1 MKLWKT
7 VALLALSAEAA
18 KRGGNKNRNQET
30 TSSSTTSTS
39 TTFSSTTFS
48 TVDPLSALE
57 LAFVGAEFEDT
68 AAGTTTSFTRNVD
81 GTFMVLVRNSDNV
94 IIAFDTATIDTSTG
108 SITFD
113 TAGAA
118 TFVDNQL
125 VFDNGMLWG
134 KTNGDVVDNGAD
146 TGTADSGTADSGTAD
161 SGTADSGTADSGTAD
176 SGTADSGTA
185 DSGTADSGTTDS
197 GTDSGTGDSN
207 TAGSESGTDT
217 SSTDGGTGDSNT
229 AGSESGTDSGTGDS
243 NTAGSESGGTT
254 ATDAYGNGT
263 GYVQGDPHVR
273 VQLPGEQPL
282 CYDIEAETMDYVSLI
297 DDEGIDLEVNGRI
310 EHVKESKNRLAEIGM
325 QTAAGV
331 QIAID
336 DQRVRIGMDGTFDN
350 EYTFSEYQKLHI
362 EDVTIEI
369 FTPYEGKHNSVAIEL
384 DEGAQFM
391 ISSKSSK
398 DSMKL
403 AITRDYG
410 LSSVVG
416 GILGQTIRPNE
427 YTMVEQ
433 TLIVEGRVI
442 EGVNWDHDKRCFH
455 LTEWDIPTFLGHQEK
470 DYEVDGLFSK
480 ITKPWFTAMFE
491 GLIANPK

>member
-1 MKLWKT
+1 MGIRESDRHKHLRSPARVKMKLWKT

-94 IIAFDTATIDTSTG
+94 IIAFDTATIDTATG

-113 TAGAA
+113 TAGSA
-118 TFVDNQL
+118 TFDSNQL
-125 VFDNGMLWG
+125 VFDNGMVWG

-161 SGTADSGTADSGTAD
+161 SGT
-176 SGTADSGTA
+176 
-185 DSGTADSGTTDS
+185 TD
-197 GTDSGTGDSN
+197 
-207 TAGSESGTDT
+207 
-217 SSTDGGTGDSNT
+217 
-229 AGSESGTDSGTGDS
+229 SGTDSGTGDS

-433 TLIVEGRVI
+433 TLTVEGRVI

>member
-1 MKLWKT
+1 M
-7 VALLALSAEAA
+7 
-18 KRGGNKNRNQET
+18 G
-30 TSSSTTSTS
+30 
-39 TTFSSTTFS
+39 SSTTFS

-94 IIAFDTATIDTSTG
+94 IIAFDTATIDTATE

-118 TFVDNQL
+118 TFDNNQL
-125 VFDNGMLWG
+125 VFANGMVWG

-161 SGTADSGTADSGTAD
+161 SGTDSGI
-176 SGTADSGTA
+176 
-185 DSGTADSGTTDS
+185 
-197 GTDSGTGDSN
+197 GDSN

-243 NTAGSESGGTT
+243 NTAGS
-254 ATDAYGNGT
+254 GT

-297 DDEGIDLEVNGRI
+297 DDEGIDLEVNGCI

-391 ISSKSSK
+391 IS
-398 DSMKL
+398 
-403 AITRDYG
+403 
-410 LSSVVG
+410 
-416 GILGQTIRPNE
+416 
-427 YTMVEQ
+427 
-433 TLIVEGRVI
+433 
-442 EGVNWDHDKRCFH
+442 
-455 LTEWDIPTFLGHQEK
+455 
-470 DYEVDGLFSK
+470 
-480 ITKPWFTAMFE
+480 
-491 GLIANPK
+491 

>member
-7 VALLALSAEAA
+7 LAVLAISAEAA
-18 KRGGNKNRNQET
+18 RRGGNKNRNQET

-39 TTFSSTTFS
+39 TTFTTTTF
-48 TVDPLSALE
+48 TTNQPLSVLASALND
-57 LAFVGAEFEDT
+57 AEFEDA
-68 AAGTTTSFTRNVD
+68 AAGTTITFTRNVD
-81 GTFMVLVRNSDNV
+81 GTFTVLVRNNSKM
-94 IIAFDTATIDTSTG
+94 IIAFDIATIVDDAAG
-108 SITFD
+108 RVEFD
-113 TAGAA
+113 TAGLA
-118 TFVDNQL
+118 TFTNNQL
-125 VFDNGMLWG
+125 LFDSGMVWG
-134 KTNGDVVDNGAD
+134 KSGTDGVVDSGTDSGTGDSGTAD
-146 TGTADSGTADSGTAD
+146 SGTADSGTADSGTADSGTADSGTAD

-197 GTDSGTGDSN
+197 GT
-207 TAGSESGTDT
+207 
-217 SSTDGGTGDSNT
+217 GDSNT

-243 NTAGSESGGTT
+243 NTAGSESGGS
-254 ATDAYGNGT
+254 TDAYGNGT

-273 VQLPGEQPL
+273 IQLPGEQPL
-282 CYDIEAETMDYVSLI
+282 CYDIEAEIMDFVSLI
-297 DDEGIDLEVNGRI
+297 DDEGIDLEINGRI
-310 EHVKESKNRLAEIGM
+310 EHIKEAKNRLAEIGM

-336 DQRVRIGMDGTFDN
+336 DHRVRIGMDGTFDN

-362 EDVTIEI
+362 EDVTVEI
-369 FTPYEGKHNSVAIEL
+369 FTPYEGKHNSVAVEL

-403 AITRDYG
+403 AITRDFG

-442 EGVNWDHDKRCFH
+442 EGVNWDHDKRCFR

-470 DYEVDGLFSK
+470 EYEVDGLFSK

-491 GLIANPK
+491 GLVSDPK

>member
-1 MKLWKT
+1 MGLIRERDKHKHLRSPARVKMKLWKT
-7 VALLALSAEAA
+7 VALLALSTEAA

-81 GTFMVLVRNSDNV
+81 DTFMVLVRNSDNV
-94 IIAFDTATIDTSTG
+94 IIAFDTATIDTATE

-118 TFVDNQL
+118 TFDNNQL
-125 VFDNGMLWG
+125 VFDNGMVWG
-134 KTNGDVVDNGAD
+134 KTNGDVVDNG
-146 TGTADSGTADSGTAD
+146 
-161 SGTADSGTADSGTAD
+161 AD

-207 TAGSESGTDT
+207 TAGSESG
-217 SSTDGGTGDSNT
+217 
-229 AGSESGTDSGTGDS
+229 
-243 NTAGSESGGTT
+243 GTT

-263 GYVQGDPHVR
+263 GYVQGDPYVR

-480 ITKPWFTAMFE
+480 IPKPWFTAMFE
-491 GLIANPK
+491 GLV

>member
-1 MKLWKT
+1 MGRERDKHKHLRSSARVKMKLWKT
-7 VALLALSAEAA
+7 VALLAFSAEAA

-94 IIAFDTATIDTSTG
+94 IIAFDTATIDTATG

-113 TAGAA
+113 TAGPA
-118 TFVDNQL
+118 TFDSNQL
-125 VFDNGMLWG
+125 VFANGMVWG

-146 TGTADSGTADSGTAD
+146 TGTADL
-161 SGTADSGTADSGTAD
+161 
-176 SGTADSGTA
+176 GTADSGTA

-197 GTDSGTGDSN
+197 GTDSGTGDSS

-282 CYDIEAETMDYVSLI
+282 CYDIEA
-297 DDEGIDLEVNGRI
+297 
-310 EHVKESKNRLAEIGM
+310 
-325 QTAAGV
+325 
-331 QIAID
+331 
-336 DQRVRIGMDGTFDN
+336 
-350 EYTFSEYQKLHI
+350 
-362 EDVTIEI
+362 
-369 FTPYEGKHNSVAIEL
+369 
-384 DEGAQFM
+384 
-391 ISSKSSK
+391 
-398 DSMKL
+398 
-403 AITRDYG
+403 
-410 LSSVVG
+410 
-416 GILGQTIRPNE
+416 
-427 YTMVEQ
+427 
-433 TLIVEGRVI
+433 
-442 EGVNWDHDKRCFH
+442 
-455 LTEWDIPTFLGHQEK
+455 
-470 DYEVDGLFSK
+470 
-480 ITKPWFTAMFE
+480 
-491 GLIANPK
+491 

>member
-7 VALLALSAEAA
+7 LAVLAMTAEAA
-18 KRGGNKNRNQET
+18 RRGGNKNRNQET

-39 TTFSSTTFS
+39 TTFTTTTF
-48 TVDPLSALE
+48 TTNQPLTALE
-57 LAFVGAEFEDT
+57 TALADAEFQDA
-68 AAGTTTSFTRNVD
+68 AAGTTTTFTRNVD
-81 GTFMVLVRNSDNV
+81 GTFTVLVRNSENM
-94 IIAFDTATIDTSTG
+94 IIAFDIATITDDAAGIVS
-108 SITFD
+108 FD
-113 TAGAA
+113 TAGPA
-118 TFVDNQL
+118 TFANNQL
-125 VFDNGMLWG
+125 AFDSGMVWG
-134 KTNGDVVDNGAD
+134 KTGTDGVTTGGSGTADSGTADSGTAD

-176 SGTADSGTA
+176 SGTGDSNTA
-185 DSGTADSGTTDS
+185 GSE
-197 GTDSGTGDSN
+197 SGTGDSN
-207 TAGSESGTDT
+207 TAGSESGT
-217 SSTDGGTGDSNT
+217 GDSNT
-229 AGSESGTDSGTGDS
+229 AGSESGTGDS

-282 CYDIEAETMDYVSLI
+282 CYDIEAEIMDYVSLI
-297 DDEGIDLEVNGRI
+297 DDEGIDLEINGRI
-310 EHVKESKNRLAEIGM
+310 EHIKEAKNRLAEIGM

-350 EYTFSEYQKLHI
+350 EYSFEEYQKLHV
-362 EDVTIEI
+362 EDVTVEI

-391 ISSKSSK
+391 ISSKSGK

-403 AITRDYG
+403 AVTRDFG

-442 EGVNWDHDKRCFH
+442 EGVSWDHDKRCFR

-470 DYEVDGLFSK
+470 EYEVDGLFSK

-491 GLIANPK
+491 GLVSDPK

>member
-1 MKLWKT
+1 MGLIRERDKHKHLRSPARVKMKLWKT
-7 VALLALSAEAA
+7 VALLALSTEAA

-94 IIAFDTATIDTSTG
+94 IIAFDTATIDTATG

-118 TFVDNQL
+118 SFDNNQL
-125 VFDNGMLWG
+125 VFDNGMVWG

-161 SGTADSGTADSGTAD
+161 SGTADSS
-176 SGTADSGTA
+176 TA
-185 DSGTADSGTTDS
+185 DSGTADSGTTD
-197 GTDSGTGDSN
+197 
-207 TAGSESGTDT
+207 
-217 SSTDGGTGDSNT
+217 
-229 AGSESGTDSGTGDS
+229 SGTDSGTGDS

-282 CYDIEAETMDYVSLI
+282 CYDIEAETLDYVSLI

-336 DQRVRIGMDGTFDN
+336 DQRVRIGTDGTFDN

-391 ISSKSSK
+391 ISSKSSE

-491 GLIANPK
+491 GLV

>member
-1 MKLWKT
+1 MGLIRERDKHKHLRSPARVKMKLWKT
-7 VALLALSAEAA
+7 VALLALSTEAA

-94 IIAFDTATIDTSTG
+94 IIAFDTATIDTATE

-118 TFVDNQL
+118 TFDNNQL
-125 VFDNGMLWG
+125 VFANGMVWG

-146 TGTADSGTADSGTAD
+146 TGTADSGTADS
-161 SGTADSGTADSGTAD
+161 S
-176 SGTADSGTA
+176 TA
-185 DSGTADSGTTDS
+185 DSGTADSGTTD
-197 GTDSGTGDSN
+197 
-207 TAGSESGTDT
+207 
-217 SSTDGGTGDSNT
+217 
-229 AGSESGTDSGTGDS
+229 SGTDSGTGDS

-470 DYEVDGLFSK
+470 DYEVDGIFSK

-491 GLIANPK
+491 GLV

>member
-1 MKLWKT
+1 MGLIRERDKHKHLRSPARVKMKLWKT
-7 VALLALSAEAA
+7 VALLALSTEAA

-94 IIAFDTATIDTSTG
+94 IIAFDTATIDTATE

-118 TFVDNQL
+118 TFDNNQL
-125 VFDNGMLWG
+125 VFANGMVWG

-161 SGTADSGTADSGTAD
+161 SGT
-176 SGTADSGTA
+176 
-185 DSGTADSGTTDS
+185 
-197 GTDSGTGDSN
+197 DSGTGDSN
-207 TAGSESGTDT
+207 SAGSESGTDT

-336 DQRVRIGMDGTFDN
+336 DQRVRIGTDGTFDN

-416 GILGQTIRPNE
+416 GILGQTIRPND

-491 GLIANPK
+491 GLV

>member
-1 MKLWKT
+1 MGIRESDRHKHLRSPARVKMKLWKT

-94 IIAFDTATIDTSTG
+94 IIAFDTATIDTATG

-113 TAGAA
+113 TAGPA
-118 TFVDNQL
+118 TFDSNQL
-125 VFDNGMLWG
+125 VFDNGMVWG
-134 KTNGDVVDNGAD
+134 KTNGDVVDNG
-146 TGTADSGTADSGTAD
+146 
-161 SGTADSGTADSGTAD
+161 AD

-217 SSTDGGTGDSNT
+217 SSTDGGTGDNNT

-282 CYDIEAETMDYVSLI
+282 CYDIEAETTDYVSLI

-391 ISSKSSK
+391 ISSKRSK

-427 YTMVEQ
+427 YTMVKQ

-480 ITKPWFTAMFE
+480 ITKPWFTVMFE

>member
-1 MKLWKT
+1 MGLIRERDKHKHLRSPARVKMKLWKT
-7 VALLALSAEAA
+7 VALLALSTEAA

-94 IIAFDTATIDTSTG
+94 IIAFDTATIDTATE

-118 TFVDNQL
+118 TFDNNQL
-125 VFDNGMLWG
+125 VFANGMVWG

-146 TGTADSGTADSGTAD
+146 SGTADS
-161 SGTADSGTADSGTAD
+161 S
-176 SGTADSGTA
+176 TA
-185 DSGTADSGTTDS
+185 DSGTADSGTTD
-197 GTDSGTGDSN
+197 
-207 TAGSESGTDT
+207 
-217 SSTDGGTGDSNT
+217 
-229 AGSESGTDSGTGDS
+229 SGTDSGTGDS

-369 FTPYEGKHNSVAIEL
+369 FTPYEGKHDSVAIEL

-416 GILGQTIRPNE
+416 GILGQTIRPND

-491 GLIANPK
+491 GLV

>member
-1 MKLWKT
+1 M
-7 VALLALSAEAA
+7 
-18 KRGGNKNRNQET
+18 G
-30 TSSSTTSTS
+30 
-39 TTFSSTTFS
+39 SSTTFS

-94 IIAFDTATIDTSTG
+94 IIAFDTATIDTATG

-113 TAGAA
+113 TAGPA
-118 TFVDNQL
+118 TFDNNQL
-125 VFDNGMLWG
+125 VFDNGMVWG

-161 SGTADSGTADSGTAD
+161 SGTADSGPA
-176 SGTADSGTA
+176 
-185 DSGTADSGTTDS
+185 DS

-217 SSTDGGTGDSNT
+217 S
-229 AGSESGTDSGTGDS
+229 
-243 NTAGSESGGTT
+243 
-254 ATDAYGNGT
+254 TDAYGNGT

-350 EYTFSEYQKLHI
+350 EY
-362 EDVTIEI
+362 
-369 FTPYEGKHNSVAIEL
+369 
-384 DEGAQFM
+384 
-391 ISSKSSK
+391 
-398 DSMKL
+398 
-403 AITRDYG
+403 
-410 LSSVVG
+410 
-416 GILGQTIRPNE
+416 
-427 YTMVEQ
+427 
-433 TLIVEGRVI
+433 
-442 EGVNWDHDKRCFH
+442 
-455 LTEWDIPTFLGHQEK
+455 
-470 DYEVDGLFSK
+470 
-480 ITKPWFTAMFE
+480 
-491 GLIANPK
+491 